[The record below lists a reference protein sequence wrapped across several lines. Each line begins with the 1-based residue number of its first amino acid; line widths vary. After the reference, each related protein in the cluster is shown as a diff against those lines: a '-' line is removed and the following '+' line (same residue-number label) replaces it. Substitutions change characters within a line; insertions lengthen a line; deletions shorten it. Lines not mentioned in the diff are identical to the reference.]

1 MWCISVAVIIMTPSK
16 CDWFICWCS
25 GWILIDRCGKHFGTV
40 LNFLRDGTVPL
51 PETRRELLELQK
63 EAKYYLV
70 EELVHT
76 IETQLV
82 NQTQVDPI
90 CKVPLITS
98 QKEEQ
103 ALVGSTGKVR
113 LVTSIMIVRP
123 VQCYSLQ
130 RIRCAVELG
139 LLLFNSTTSTCCQR
153 TVVVLCDWVSEW
165 VVPRLHLDGW
175 WTRNTFCRT
184 WSLSNATFSFLI
196 TWRSSS
202 PKSVAVYKISWKS
215 DDFSLRYGDIS
226 IFKMAAVC
234 HLGIVLPPYEATH
247 EVSVAGCSYLSNFI
261 WIWYTYL
268 KI

>member
-139 LLLFNSTTSTCCQR
+139 LLLFCATSTCCQR

-234 HLGIVLPPYEATH
+234 HLGIVLPPYEAAH